1 MPHIIWKTQNF
12 YHSGLQGK
20 QDGIW
25 HGESDEEESDA
36 EAPRSGEEAALPDAS
51 PINPKP
57 VVHAS
62 QSDILLANA
71 CPPEFVSWRGSKGE
85 WMIKAIFMVMKKRT
99 HDLDVQ
105 NIFKRA
111 KLLVLK

>member
-1 MPHIIWKTQNF
+1 MGN
-12 YHSGLQGK
+12 
-20 QDGIW
+20 
-25 HGESDEEESDA
+25 ESDEKESDA
-36 EAPRSGEEAALPDAS
+36 ETPRSGDEATLPDAS
-51 PINPKP
+51 PTNPKP

-71 CPPEFVSWRGSKGE
+71 YPPEFVSWRGSEGA
-85 WMIKAIFMVMKKRT
+85 WIIKAIFIIMKKRA

-111 KLLVLK
+111 KLLVLKWSALFKKR